1 MVICVLNVEERHTVR
16 AMSNFEKKIDTYEN
30 VGHLA
35 KMRRSKNHFML
46 VNSHQHN
53 NSEEEGNLS
62 GQTSYERK
70 IRKNYTRENVFN
82 ISATWEYITI

>member
-1 MVICVLNVEERHTVR
+1 MVICVINVEESHTVR
-16 AMSNFEKKIDTYEN
+16 AMSSFEKKIDTCEK
-30 VGHLA
+30 VGHFA
-35 KMRRSKNHFML
+35 KMCRSKNHFMS

-53 NSEEEGNLS
+53 NSEEEGKYS